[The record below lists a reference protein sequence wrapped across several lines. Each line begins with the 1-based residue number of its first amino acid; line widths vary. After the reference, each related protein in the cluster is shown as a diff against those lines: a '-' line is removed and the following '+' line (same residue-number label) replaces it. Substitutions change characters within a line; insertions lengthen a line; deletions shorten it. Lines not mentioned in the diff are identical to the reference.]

1 MKTVRNAI
9 DQLLCDMRALSLAA
23 MKMKTVRNA
32 IDQLLSTGGYRGRPL
47 AGLGNDARYWDL
59 VRTYGEYSR
68 EVLHHLRACSAVQ
81 ARDENHT

>member
-1 MKTVRNAI
+1 
-9 DQLLCDMRALSLAA
+9 
-23 MKMKTVRNA
+23 MKTVRNA

-68 EVLHHLRACSAVQ
+68 EVLSHLRTCSAVQ

>member
-1 MKTVRNAI
+1 MKTVRNATDQLLQVSLEMKTVRNAI
-9 DQLLCDMRALSLAA
+9 D
-23 MKMKTVRNA
+23 K
-32 IDQLLSTGGYRGRPL
+32 LLSTGGYRGRPL